1 MHQICVEGFT
11 IHIGAGE
18 GGAGV
23 PDQTNVETEVA
34 GHPGRRGNTVVGG
47 QSEQDQTMVAFGM

>member
-11 IHIGAGE
+11 IHSGAWE

-23 PDQTNVETEVA
+23 TDQTNVETEVA
-34 GHPGRRGNTVVGG
+34 GHPGSRGNTVVGS